1 MAAQVYDA
9 GTGEAVGAQFT
20 VDVRDHNYQAFK
32 AYPDGSVAY
41 PLVVAYRSVSS
52 ASTRRWHGGRH
63 VRMASHYV
71 VRCVDRAEPQTIAAL
86 RDAGVAT
93 AHEAAGRIGL
103 SCPATLATTS

>member
-1 MAAQVYDA
+1 LTRTVVAALDHA
-9 GTGEAVGAQFT
+9 GEEPVENL
-20 VDVRDHNYQAFK
+20 RSRN
-32 AYPDGSVAY
+32 
-41 PLVVAYRSVSS
+41 LVVAYHSASS
-52 ASTRRWHGGRH
+52 ASTRRWRGGRH